1 MDEKPALGVKPAW
14 MVAWSRI
21 GDLIGAIDR
30 QYQHPYGDP
39 ALVEKWAEEI
49 VMQCEIVK
57 KFEMAEL
64 KERATSQ

>member
-14 MVAWSRI
+14 MAAWSRI

-30 QYQHPYGDP
+30 QYQHPHGDP

-57 KFEMAEL
+57 KFETADFNLQEM
-64 KERATSQ
+64 R